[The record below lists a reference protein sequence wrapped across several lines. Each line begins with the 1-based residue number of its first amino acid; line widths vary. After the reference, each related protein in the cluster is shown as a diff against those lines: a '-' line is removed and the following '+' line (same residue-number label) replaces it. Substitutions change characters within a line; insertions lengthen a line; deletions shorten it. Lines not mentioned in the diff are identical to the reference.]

1 VFSFLSID
9 EPFDTNVSVVIGVQP
24 YAETTK
30 GSFVVY
36 AESVTEEAGRST
48 VKYYSSS
55 Y

>member
-1 VFSFLSID
+1 MFSFLSID

-30 GSFVVY
+30 GHFVVY

-48 VKYYSSS
+48 EKYYSSS
-55 Y
+55 